1 MTARRRQTRPVPTPP
16 PEQPV
21 VPVRLLDWRDGRHF
35 GQPAPC
41 VLCGTTTPLRS
52 HAQEPV
58 HKVCAELWNAA
69 HPGESRF
76 VSDPPKGRATTDH
89 A

>member
-1 MTARRRQTRPVPTPP
+1 MTARRRHLRAVPTP

-21 VPVRLLDWRDGRHF
+21 VPVQLLNWRHGPHF
-35 GQPAPC
+35 GPPAPC

-52 HAQEPV
+52 HVKEPV
-58 HKVCAELWNAA
+58 HKVCAELWNSR
-69 HPGESRF
+69 HPGETRF
-76 VSDPPKGRATTDH
+76 VSDPPKGGGTTGH

>member
-1 MTARRRQTRPVPTPP
+1 MTARRRHLRAVPTP

-21 VPVRLLDWRDGRHF
+21 APVQLLNWRHYSHF
-35 GQPAPC
+35 GPPAPC

-52 HAQEPV
+52 HAKEPV

-69 HPGESRF
+69 HPGEMRF
-76 VSDPPKGRATTDH
+76 VSDPPKGGGTTDH